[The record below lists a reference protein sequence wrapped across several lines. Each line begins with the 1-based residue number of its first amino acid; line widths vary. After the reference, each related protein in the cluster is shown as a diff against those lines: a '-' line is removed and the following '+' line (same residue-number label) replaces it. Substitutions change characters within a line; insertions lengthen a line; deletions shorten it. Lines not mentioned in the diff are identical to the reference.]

1 MNNISQNNIKR
12 FGVIWIFAWTLTLS
26 LLFLAIVSI
35 HHLDTME
42 SPMHLAK
49 DYYALNMEYRKW
61 NAQLGGVY
69 AESNKVTPNPHLN
82 GQHRD
87 IVATDGTKLT
97 LINDAYMSQ
106 MVFESISR
114 NSENPIISKLVS
126 LDPLNPRN
134 SADPWE
140 KKALDQFVATT
151 VREVHQEGTID
162 GRFYLRQI
170 HAFVAEES
178 CLKCHLQHKPD
189 LKIGDIIGGM
199 SISIPLARDLDSER
213 RTDSIAFFCFT
224 FLLIVGSL
232 SIAFAQ
238 NKRFKYEESLVQRT
252 TLAQD
257 LLSRYAIVSDGIPF
271 LIAHVDKDER
281 YIFANKAYADWIGIP
296 QEQIHGHTVQEIL
309 GEKVYSASKVYI
321 KDALKGTQGEVE
333 RVVTNAEDLEEI
345 QLVSFVPQRNSE
357 NDVVAYFALINNITE
372 RKRAENKLRLMAKVF
387 ERSGEAIIIT
397 GPDKKILATN
407 DTFTSLTG
415 YSQEEVLGQNPSIL
429 KSGRESKDFYKVMWE
444 SLLRHNYWHGE
455 IWNRCKNGEVYPKW
469 LTITVVR
476 DNRGDITN
484 YIGSFV
490 DITERMEAKQ
500 KIEYLAYRDTLTNL
514 YNRSSLMESLT
525 LVLEMSKRSDE
536 HMALL
541 FIDLDNFKVI
551 NDSLGHPI
559 GDMLLYQVAAR
570 LLESVRNADIVARLG
585 GDEFVIVLP
594 QIQSGVSV
602 APIVGK
608 LQHALSQPYIIDGY
622 TLYAT
627 ASIGISIFPHDGETV
642 EELMKNSDVALYHAK
657 SEGRNNYQFFKQEMN
672 SNARERL
679 LMEHDLRLAVENEE
693 FILHYQPQ
701 IDVITGQM
709 IGVEA
714 LVRWQHPNLGLVFPD
729 SFIGVAEST
738 GLILPIGK
746 FVLETAC
753 RQLKAWQAEGLPQ
766 IRMAVNLSALQF
778 KQSDLPFM
786 VEKIITETG
795 IDPHLL
801 ELEITESVA
810 MDNPDAAIL
819 HLNKFREMGVELA
832 IDDFGTGYSS
842 LSYLKLF
849 PVHRLKIDRSFV
861 KDLETDS
868 DDAAIASATIALAHS
883 LGKNVVAEG
892 VETEF
897 QLSYLRSQ
905 QCDIVQG
912 YYYSRPMPVAE
923 LAAFLRNRIH

>member
-1 MNNISQNNIKR
+1 MEQ
-12 FGVIWIFAWTLTLS
+12 FA
-26 LLFLAIVSI
+26 
-35 HHLDTME
+35 
-42 SPMHLAK
+42 
-49 DYYALNMEYRKW
+49 
-61 NAQLGGVY
+61 
-69 AESNKVTPNPHLN
+69 
-82 GQHRD
+82 
-87 IVATDGTKLT
+87 
-97 LINDAYMSQ
+97 
-106 MVFESISR
+106 
-114 NSENPIISKLVS
+114 
-126 LDPLNPRN
+126 
-134 SADPWE
+134 
-140 KKALDQFVATT
+140 ATT
-151 VREVHQEGTID
+151 IREVHQKDTID
-162 GRFYLRQI
+162 GRSYLRQI
-170 HAFVAEES
+170 HAFVAEAS
-178 CLKCHLQHKPD
+178 CLKCHTQQR

-199 SISIPLARDLDSER
+199 SISIPLATDIESEK
-213 RTDSIAFFCFT
+213 RTDEIALAGFLLLWVVGSSSIAF
-224 FLLIVGSL
+224 S
-232 SIAFAQ
+232 Q
-238 NKRFKYEESLVQRT
+238 NKRFKYEESLVQKT
-252 TLAQD
+252 TMAQE
-257 LLSRYAIVSDGIPF
+257 LLSRYSIVSDGIPF
-271 LIAHVDKDER
+271 LIAHVDKDQR
-281 YIFANKAYADWIGIP
+281 YIFANKAYADWIGMH
-296 QEQIHGHTVQEIL
+296 QEEIHGQTVQDIL
-309 GEKVYSASKVYI
+309 GEKVYSTSKVYI
-321 KDALKGTQGEVE
+321 EEVLKGTQSEIE
-333 RVVTNAEDLEEI
+333 RVVTNSEGLEEI
-345 QLVSFVPQRNSE
+345 QLVSFVPQRNNE
-357 NDVVAYFALINNITE
+357 NEVVAYFALINNVTE

-387 ERSGEAIIIT
+387 EHSGEAIIIT

-429 KSGRESKDFYKVMWE
+429 KSGKERKDFYKVMWE
-444 SLLRHNYWHGE
+444 SLLRDNYWRGE

-469 LTITVVR
+469 LSISVVR
-476 DNRGDITN
+476 DKRGEITN

-490 DITERMEAKQ
+490 DITERMEARQ

-514 YNRSSLMESLT
+514 YNRSSLMENLSLI
-525 LVLEMSKRSDE
+525 LEISKRSGE

-559 GDMLLYQVAAR
+559 GDLLLYQVAAR

-594 QIQSGVSV
+594 QIQSGVLV
-602 APIVGK
+602 APVVDK
-608 LQHALSQPYIIDGY
+608 LQHALSQPYILEGY
-622 TLYAT
+622 TLHVT
-627 ASIGISIFPHDGETV
+627 ASIGISVFPHDGDTV
-642 EELMKNSDVALYHAK
+642 EELMKHSDVALYHAK

-923 LAAFLRNRIH
+923 LAPFLRNRL